1 MSNFKI
7 LSNFNFDTVYTQSDF
22 TFNFFTVGIPNA
34 DISRVAGNLPQW
46 QMVARK
52 LGFGEQ
58 EIGYIETNSGA
69 PEDQRKAFLK
79 KWIGKNGI
87 SATYY
92 KLCTALLQLD
102 EYGAAEKIR
111 EIPK

>member
-1 MSNFKI
+1 
-7 LSNFNFDTVYTQSDF
+7 
-22 TFNFFTVGIPNA
+22 
-34 DISRVAGNLPQW
+34 
-46 QMVARK
+46 MVARK

-58 EIGYIETNSGA
+58 EIEYIEMNDGA
-69 PEDQRKAFLK
+69 PEDQRKAFLR

-111 EIPK
+111 EIPPPPPTSDAPNGNANFTFY